1 MWFKTAILHRIHQPP
16 ELAAD
21 ALASALEEHMSRP
34 LGGSEPKRMGWTAP
48 AGRKS
53 DVLLHELQGHRL
65 MTALRQERLLPAS
78 VVREEV
84 EERCDEIEEREGR
97 KLRRQERLTIKEQV
111 IEELLP
117 RAFVRSK
124 KVDLWWDTRRD
135 LICVSAGS
143 RKAAEEVLDLL
154 RETLGSLKVTPLAT
168 QELPVRAMTRWLS
181 EPDSRPAWLLLGDQ
195 AQLKSKGDDASFTAR
210 QADLEGDEVRSMV
223 EAGRQATR
231 IAITLEGQASLVLQ
245 DDFTFKSLRFDDA
258 LIEEANNAED
268 DGDAVI
274 RLETDFVLM
283 ADALAHIIE
292 QMLAALGGEAK
303 ATPAAAEAPQED
315 TAEEGG
321 ASDTPNATDE
331 QAPADSDVE
340 DDAAEREE
348 VAAFGTTDTD
358 EEVDR
363 EGGDP
368 DPHDSVDGPSDH
380 DEVKGEAAEA

>member
-1 MWFKTAILHRIHQPP
+1 M
-16 ELAAD
+16 
-21 ALASALEEHMSRP
+21 
-34 LGGSEPKRMGWTAP
+34 
-48 AGRKS
+48 
-53 DVLLHELQGHRL
+53 
-65 MTALRQERLLPAS
+65 
-78 VVREEV
+78 REEV

-97 KLRRQERLTIKEQV
+97 KLRRQERITIKEQV

-135 LICVSAGS
+135 LLCVNAGS

-181 EPDSRPAWLLLGDQ
+181 EPDSRPAWLILGDQ
-195 AQLKSKGDDASFTAR
+195 AQLRSKGDDASFTAR

-223 EAGRQATR
+223 EAGRQATK
-231 IAITLEGQASLVLQ
+231 IAITLEGQAALVLQ

-268 DGDAVI
+268 DDDAII

-303 ATPAAAEAPQED
+303 ATPAKDETHEERAAG
-315 TAEEGG
+315 EGDPTDASAG
-321 ASDTPNATDE
+321 ADE
-331 QAPADSDVE
+331 QAPAGSDGDEV
-340 DDAAEREE
+340 AAERE
-348 VAAFGTTDTD
+348 VASASGTMPAD
-358 EEVDR
+358 EDEGR
-363 EGGDP
+363 AGGDS
-368 DPHDSVDGPSDH
+368 DPRDTLGATSGQDAI
-380 DEVKGEAAEA
+380 EGETAHP

>member
-1 MWFKTAILHRIHQPP
+1 MWFKTAILYRIHQPP
-16 ELAAD
+16 QLAAD
-21 ALASALEEHMSRP
+21 ALASALEEHVSRP
-34 LGGSEPKRMGWTAP
+34 LEGNNPKRMGWTAP

-53 DVLLHELQGHRL
+53 DMLLHELQGHRL

-97 KLRRQERLTIKEQV
+97 KLRRQERITIKEQV

-135 LICVSAGS
+135 LLCVNAGS

-195 AQLKSKGDDASFTAR
+195 AQLRSKGDDASFTAR

-223 EAGRQATR
+223 EAGRQATK
-231 IAITLEGQASLVLQ
+231 IAITLEGQAALVLQ
-245 DDFTFKSLRFDDA
+245 DDFTFKSLRFDEA
-258 LIEEANNAED
+258 VIEEANNAED
-268 DGDAVI
+268 DDDAII

-303 ATPAAAEAPQED
+303 ATPAKEETQEARS
-315 TAEEGG
+315 AGEGG
-321 ASDTPNATDE
+321 STDASAGGDE
-331 QAPADSDVE
+331 QAPAGSDGDEV
-340 DDAAEREE
+340 ATEREE
-348 VAAFGTTDTD
+348 ASASGTMPTD
-358 EEVDR
+358 EGREVGGADPR
-363 EGGDP
+363 ETLAAT
-368 DPHDSVDGPSDH
+368 SEQSEEE
-380 DEVKGEAAEA
+380 DEPAQA

>member
-1 MWFKTAILHRIHQPP
+1 MWFKTAILYRIHQPP
-16 ELAAD
+16 QLAAD
-21 ALASALEEHMSRP
+21 ALASALEEHVSRP
-34 LGGSEPKRMGWTAP
+34 LEGNNPKRMGWTAP

-53 DVLLHELQGHRL
+53 DMLLHELQGHRL

-97 KLRRQERLTIKEQV
+97 KLRRQERITIKEQV

-135 LICVSAGS
+135 LLCVNAGS

-181 EPDSRPAWLLLGDQ
+181 EPDSRPAWLILGDQ
-195 AQLKSKGDDASFTAR
+195 AQLRSKGDDASFTAR

-223 EAGRQATR
+223 EAGRQATK
-231 IAITLEGQASLVLQ
+231 IAITLEGQAALVLQ

-268 DGDAVI
+268 DDDAII

-303 ATPAAAEAPQED
+303 ATPAKDETHEERAAG
-315 TAEEGG
+315 EGDPTDASAG
-321 ASDTPNATDE
+321 ADE
-331 QAPADSDVE
+331 QAPAGSDGDEV
-340 DDAAEREE
+340 AAERE
-348 VAAFGTTDTD
+348 VASASGTMPAD
-358 EEVDR
+358 EDEGR
-363 EGGDP
+363 AGGDS
-368 DPHDSVDGPSDH
+368 DPRDTLGATSGQDAI
-380 DEVKGEAAEA
+380 EGETAHP